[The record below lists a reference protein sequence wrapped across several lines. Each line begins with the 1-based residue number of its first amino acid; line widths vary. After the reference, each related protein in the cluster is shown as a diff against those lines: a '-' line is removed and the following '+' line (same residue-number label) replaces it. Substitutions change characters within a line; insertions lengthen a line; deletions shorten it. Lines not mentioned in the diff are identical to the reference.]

1 MANTYV
7 NKVQLAGGTSLV
19 DISDSTAV
27 ASDVTSGKY
36 FYLAS
41 GQKVQGSRTGGIS
54 LSQDANGYVVL
65 PTTGEAQ
72 IFKAKTVTQSGT
84 YNASSDGADGYS
96 SVIVNAGTVNIVT
109 TTSGTIGSSDNT
121 LTFTGLNAEP
131 IAFFVCMSPNASSVY
146 CNGVIVV
153 VLYNGTSTE
162 GYYATGTNGNVVS
175 TSHYTSS
182 SNMSFT
188 YSSGTLAITY
198 TYNDNTGFHV
208 SDPAD
213 YELTYIY

>member
-7 NKVQLAGGTSLV
+7 NKVVYGSNTLI

-27 ASDVTSGKY
+27 ASDVASGKY

-41 GQKVQGSRTGGIS
+41 GQKVQGSGTGGIS

-65 PTTGEAQ
+65 PTTGDVQ

-109 TTSGTIGSSDNT
+109 TTSGTIGSSGDT
-121 LTFTGLNAEP
+121 LIFTGLNAEP
-131 IAFFVCMSPNASSVY
+131 IAFFVCISPNASPIPREII
-146 CNGVIVV
+146 IVPKM
-153 VLYNGTSTE
+153 LPPCISR
-162 GYYATGTNGNVVS
+162 
-175 TSHYTSS
+175 
-182 SNMSFT
+182 
-188 YSSGTLAITY
+188 
-198 TYNDNTGFHV
+198 
-208 SDPAD
+208 
-213 YELTYIY
+213 